1 MENATDCNRPCSWS
15 NKGQFHNFLRQILSK
30 KVWNQYKKKVR
41 KPFPG
46 LTIRMGEK
54 EFQSTRKKL
63 EKNLHTSN
71 TYLQQMLTLCYNQFS
86 SKQLID
92 LVALTRGKSLQI
104 SNLLGSV
111 KFQIKQEEEMLKN
124 GFFPK
129 IISLFGSGVAGS
141 LFEELI

>member
-1 MENATDCNRPCSWS
+1 
-15 NKGQFHNFLRQILSK
+15 
-30 KVWNQYKKKVR
+30 
-41 KPFPG
+41 
-46 LTIRMGEK
+46 MGEK

-141 LFEELI
+141 LFEALI

>member
-1 MENATDCNRPCSWS
+1 
-15 NKGQFHNFLRQILSK
+15 
-30 KVWNQYKKKVR
+30 
-41 KPFPG
+41 
-46 LTIRMGEK
+46 MGEK

-71 TYLQQMLTLCYNQFS
+71 TYLQQMLTLCYNQLS

-92 LVALTRGKSLQI
+92 LVALTRGKVLQI
-104 SNLLGSV
+104 ANLLGSV

-141 LFEELI
+141 LFEEPIKNTAQRLSCGTLTK